1 MILRLI
7 TPLSL
12 TFDQAA
18 TLLSAEMR
26 NPQAITFS
34 GIVAQDSDVESG
46 DLFLALPGENV
57 HGGQYIASAQQ
68 RGAVAVLT
76 DAHGANFECT
86 LPTLIVKDAR
96 EAGALL
102 SSALYRD
109 PTRTMQS
116 IGITGTNGKTTVS
129 TLLYQIFMAIGR
141 ESGLIGTVESR
152 IGLDRIKS
160 IRTTPEAPELQA
172 LVAVM
177 AERHVRNLVMEVSSH
192 ALELKRLVASHFSIV
207 GFTNLSQ
214 DHLDF
219 HGDMDSYFRAK
230 KKLFTFEYADLG
242 FVNVDN
248 HYGEIL
254 ANESEIPVVKLSRL
268 TKSATWHYEEITST
282 LSGYEFALRGRDGVL
297 ITSKTKLQG
306 GFNLD
311 NLLMAIAI
319 AFECGVDPLEL
330 ERVVP
335 ELNGAS
341 GRLENIVLGQPF
353 RAIVDYAHSP
363 DAVANVLRAVRE
375 FTTGRVIGILGCGG
389 DRDNSKRP
397 LMGTALLENSD
408 IAIFTSDNPRSESP
422 SEILKQ
428 MSSHLIFEKPSCIIE
443 DRRAAINFA
452 ISQAKPGDTVLLLGK
467 GHESGQEINGLIT
480 PFDDRIELALAI
492 ESLAIKSLAI
502 EAGR

>member
-1 MILRLI
+1 
-7 TPLSL
+7 
-12 TFDQAA
+12 
-18 TLLSAEMR
+18 
-26 NPQAITFS
+26 
-34 GIVAQDSDVESG
+34 
-46 DLFLALPGENV
+46 
-57 HGGQYIASAQQ
+57 
-68 RGAVAVLT
+68 
-76 DAHGANFECT
+76 
-86 LPTLIVKDAR
+86 
-96 EAGALL
+96 
-102 SSALYRD
+102 
-109 PTRTMQS
+109 
-116 IGITGTNGKTTVS
+116 
-129 TLLYQIFMAIGR
+129 
-141 ESGLIGTVESR
+141 
-152 IGLDRIKS
+152 
-160 IRTTPEAPELQA
+160 
-172 LVAVM
+172 
-177 AERHVRNLVMEVSSH
+177 
-192 ALELKRLVASHFSIV
+192 
-207 GFTNLSQ
+207 
-214 DHLDF
+214 
-219 HGDMDSYFRAK
+219 
-230 KKLFTFEYADLG
+230 
-242 FVNVDN
+242 
-248 HYGEIL
+248 
-254 ANESEIPVVKLSRL
+254 
-268 TKSATWHYEEITST
+268 
-282 LSGYEFALRGRDGVL
+282 
-297 ITSKTKLQG
+297 
-306 GFNLD
+306 
-311 NLLMAIAI
+311 MAIAI

-492 ESLAIKSLAI
+492 ESLAI